1 MTDSNVV
8 YYSNGLY
15 IKSVIHFPEL
25 QTSSNPAD
33 VVITFGI
40 LPDNLIDAQY
50 SDDFQQIKR
59 GEYLL
64 TIPNVAK
71 FHVKN
76 LSEVVID
83 AYPNADEA
91 DVRMY
96 FLASI
101 LPVLVHQNNL
111 LPLHSCCINVNG
123 NAFLIG
129 GVSGAGKS
137 TFALGMHRKGYD
149 ILNDDVS
156 TIGFDGAG
164 RPLAYIGYRQIKLL
178 TESLESYGYALDD
191 FEKLNTEIT
200 KFRFPLRDE
209 IKDDFLPVKAIFLF
223 EHDPNKLEIEVQEL
237 KGMEAFLQLT
247 KNTFRVELLRE
258 LGKKQVHFE
267 LCTNIASKIKVFKVS
282 RPKAMTPETFSNYME
297 DLFLSFS

>member
-1 MTDSNVV
+1 MTNTNVV

-15 IKSVIHFPEL
+15 IKSDIHFPEL

-40 LPDNLIDAQY
+40 LPDNLIEAQY

-59 GEYLL
+59 DEYLL
-64 TIPNVAK
+64 TIPDVAK

-76 LSEVVID
+76 PSEVVID
-83 AYPNADEA
+83 TYPNADEA

-123 NAFLIG
+123 SAFLIG

-178 TESLESYGYALDD
+178 TESLESYGYELGD

-200 KFRFPLRDE
+200 KFRFPLKDE

-247 KNTFRVELLRE
+247 KNTFRVELYVNLERSKYI
-258 LGKKQVHFE
+258 LNCVPTLLQKSRCLKYRDQKQ
-267 LCTNIASKIKVFKVS
+267 
-282 RPKAMTPETFSNYME
+282 
-297 DLFLSFS
+297 